1 MEAIEFLV
9 QGSASKP
16 YDVTFARENG
26 EVTAF
31 CSCPAG
37 EKGTY
42 CKHRLSLLSGIAKDV
57 IGGNAERVSDVL
69 SWLPGSKLAACLADL
84 KAAEE
89 AVESAKQAEAQAKER
104 LAVVMTG
111 RDGKPAK
118 VAAKAPEVATQ
129 PTGLTSN
136 EPRPKTNS
144 RGRYPL
150 ESIEFSDSRGE
161 IHGYAKGWY
170 FWVHAAFQDALDIR
184 FTESIDKEKTASLR
198 EKMSLELFGMAHSD
212 LKKSIEMSGNK
223 LSSSEKHRKIMGFS
237 VSDGGILT
245 ESATP
250 QYEFRV
256 TDGLESRSGTW
267 YVQVDQTAETDGA
280 PGSIGFKLYSR
291 NSPADA
297 GETGWKM
304 RAWLSTSQSDF
315 VELLRSGRCAV
326 IDLHNPPEFENAA
339 NIVTSEID
347 RAPETPSDK
356 MHPNKNN
363 LL

>member
-9 QGSASKP
+9 QGSASMP
-16 YDVTFARENG
+16 YDVIFTRENG

-57 IGGNAERVSDVL
+57 IGDNAERVLDVL
-69 SWLPGSKLAACLADL
+69 SWLPGSKLEACLADL
-84 KAAEE
+84 KAAED
-89 AVESAKQAEAQAKER
+89 AVESAKQAEAQAKRR
-104 LAVVMTG
+104 LAAVMTG

-129 PTGLTSN
+129 SIELISN
-136 EPRPKTNS
+136 KPRSKTIS

-150 ESIEFSDSRGE
+150 ESIDFSDSKGK

-170 FWVHAAFQDALDIR
+170 FWVHSAFQDALDIR
-184 FTESIDKEKTASLR
+184 FLESIDKEKTASLR
-198 EKMSLELFGMAHSD
+198 EKMCLELFGMTHSN

-237 VSDGGILT
+237 VSDGGVLT
-245 ESATP
+245 ESANP

-291 NSPADA
+291 NSSSGAD
-297 GETGWKM
+297 ETGWKM
-304 RAWLSTSQSDF
+304 RTWLSTSQNEF

-326 IDLHNPPEFENAA
+326 IDLHNHPEFENAA
-339 NIVTSEID
+339 TIVSSDMTHSPE
-347 RAPETPSDK
+347 APSKVTDG
-356 MHPNKNN
+356 N
-363 LL
+363 